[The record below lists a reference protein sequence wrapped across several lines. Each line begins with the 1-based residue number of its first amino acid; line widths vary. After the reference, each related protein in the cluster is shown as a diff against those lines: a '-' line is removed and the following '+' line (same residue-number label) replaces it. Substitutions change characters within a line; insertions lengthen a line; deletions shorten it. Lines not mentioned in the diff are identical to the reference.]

1 MSKSRQVRDFLYLKH
16 LRCVG
21 HALRLDYQ
29 QRKGVA
35 KMKAYSVSGI
45 TKSGRDMEF
54 EIRAKD
60 IEQADMIAS
69 VYFEFYAIMGA
80 K

>member
-1 MSKSRQVRDFLYLKH
+1 M
-16 LRCVG
+16 G

-35 KMKAYSVSGI
+35 KMKAYSFSGI

-54 EIRAKD
+54 EIRAKC
-60 IEQADMIAS
+60 ISQAIMVAD
-69 VYFEFYAIMGA
+69 VYFEFYAILGA

>member
-1 MSKSRQVRDFLYLKH
+1 MWVTHQDLIINSANEWQ
-16 LRCVG
+16 
-21 HALRLDYQ
+21 
-29 QRKGVA
+29 

-54 EIRAKD
+54 EIRAKC
-60 IEQADMIAS
+60 ISQAMMVAG

>member
-1 MSKSRQVRDFLYLKH
+1 
-16 LRCVG
+16 
-21 HALRLDYQ
+21 
-29 QRKGVA
+29 
-35 KMKAYSVSGI
+35 MKAYSVSGV
-45 TKSGRDMEF
+45 TKSGHDMEF
-54 EIRAKD
+54 EVRAKD

>member
-1 MSKSRQVRDFLYLKH
+1 M
-16 LRCVG
+16 G
-21 HALRLDYQ
+21 HALRLVYQ

-35 KMKAYSVSGI
+35 KMKAYSISGI

-54 EIRAKD
+54 EIRAKC
-60 IEQADMIAS
+60 ISQAMMVAD
-69 VYFEFYAIMGA
+69 VYFEFYAILGA

>member
-1 MSKSRQVRDFLYLKH
+1 
-16 LRCVG
+16 
-21 HALRLDYQ
+21 
-29 QRKGVA
+29 
-35 KMKAYSVSGI
+35 MKAYSVSGI

-54 EIRAKD
+54 EIRAKC

-69 VYFEFYAIMGA
+69 VYFEFYAIMVA